1 METIT
6 HDIARDYGGYGIRST
21 REGKAYVAGG
31 DRGVR
36 VTLDKGEKLV
46 VGSQRP
52 DELAAALSGSAI
64 PPHSSAK
71 TQRLH

>member
-1 METIT
+1 MTLHAT
-6 HDIARDYGGYGIRST
+6 TADGIRST

-36 VTLDKGEKLV
+36 VTLASGETLV

-52 DELAAALSGSAI
+52 EELAAALSGSAA
-64 PPHSSAK
+64 PAL
-71 TQRLH
+71 QRE